1 MRTCSTG
8 LSSEKVQLCKMC
20 VLVLRD
26 ILHLAEEQRANSR
39 QKLLYVYVGH
49 VGNNSISLPT
59 FSSTRSSTLERI
71 FSCVILRDPP
81 F

>member
-8 LSSEKVQLCKMC
+8 LSPEKAQLCKMC
-20 VLVLRD
+20 FLVLRD
-26 ILHLAEEQRANSR
+26 ILHLAEEQRTNSR

-59 FSSTRSSTLERI
+59 FSSTRSSMLGRNPANMI
-71 FSCVILRDPP
+71 WADPH
-81 F
+81 